1 MPSCTNL
8 IAAVDLNHRAEGIV
22 RRAARL
28 AALCHGRLILLHV
41 VEFDAGYES
50 DYVPLL
56 TPDQVRGDMERQA
69 RAWLL
74 GLACH
79 LNLTGVEIIV
89 RSGRLHDVV
98 TDLALERQARY
109 ILTGSPRWGVFSRL
123 GSLARERRLLAVG
136 CDLVGMADEWRSG
149 RGEVIPV

>member
-1 MPSCTNL
+1 MPSYTKL

-41 VEFDAGYES
+41 VEFEAGYES

-56 TPDQVRGDMERQA
+56 SPDQVRGDMERQA

-74 GLACH
+74 GLVCH
-79 LNLTGVEIIV
+79 LNLTGVEIVV
-89 RSGRLHDVV
+89 RSGRLNDVV
-98 TDLALERQARY
+98 TELALERQARY
-109 ILTGSPRWGVFSRL
+109 ILTGSSTWGFFSQL
-123 GSLARERRLLAVG
+123 GGLARDRRLLALG
-136 CDLVGMADEWRSG
+136 CDLVGMADEWRPG

>member
-1 MPSCTNL
+1 MPSYTKL

-41 VEFDAGYES
+41 VEFEAGYES

-56 TPDQVRGDMERQA
+56 TPNQVRGDMERQA

-74 GLACH
+74 GLVCH
-79 LNLTGVEIIV
+79 LNLTGVEIVV
-89 RSGRLHDVV
+89 RSGRLNDVV
-98 TDLALERQARY
+98 TELALERQARY
-109 ILTGSPRWGVFSRL
+109 ILTGSSKWGFFSQL
-123 GSLARERRLLAVG
+123 GGLARDRRLLALG
-136 CDLVGMADEWRSG
+136 CDLVGMADEWRPG